1 MEREEVIKIK
11 ENPTF
16 DIDIDKPLDNIVDG
30 KKDVNEN
37 STTVKVREGSI
48 LLENDDIPL
57 IDSEPES
64 EDMPSLIEK
73 IKQRPKILVGAQN
86 LYFTPSVLDS
96 PDIFHLRAPLVSC
109 ENILTPAISKDI
121 LLSK

>member
-1 MEREEVIKIK
+1 MESEEGK

-16 DIDIDKPLDNIVDG
+16 ATDCDKPAPNNVEEEVA
-30 KKDVNEN
+30 KDENEN
-37 STTVKVREGSI
+37 SNKVRANSI

-64 EDMPSLIEK
+64 EEMPTLIEK
-73 IKQRPKILVGAQN
+73 IKTRPNILVGAQN
-86 LYFTPSVLDS
+86 VHFTPRLRLDS

-109 ENILTPAISKDI
+109 ENILTTAISRET
-121 LLSK
+121 LLSN